1 MIDLTPQW
9 LACYTRMIHY
19 RKDVMSK
26 KVMVNMNESIVNW

>member
-19 RKDVMSK
+19 RKDV
-26 KVMVNMNESIVNW
+26 KVMVNMNESNVNW